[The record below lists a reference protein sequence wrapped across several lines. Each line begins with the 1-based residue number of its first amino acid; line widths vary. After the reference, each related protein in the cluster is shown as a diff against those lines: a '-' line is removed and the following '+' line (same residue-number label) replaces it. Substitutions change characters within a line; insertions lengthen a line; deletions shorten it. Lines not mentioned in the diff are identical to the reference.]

1 MNALKIDYKAEQVI
15 DAFEKVWNWDEDLN
29 SWVGLHFI
37 EWCRKRNYENPSF
50 RLFVKA
56 SLGKD
61 VLKELEKLS
70 YKYRT
75 FAKKYLTT
83 DEEQPFLKWVYEAH
97 HEHFKNQTVRGFEA

>member
-1 MNALKIDYKAEQVI
+1 MNSVNIDYRTEQIINV
-15 DAFEKVWNWDEDLN
+15 FEKIWSWERDLN

-37 EWCRKRNYENPSF
+37 EWCRNSNYKNPSF

-75 FAKKYLTT
+75 FAKKYLTP
-83 DEEQPFLKWVYEAH
+83 DEEQPFLKWVYQTH
-97 HEHFKNQTVRGFEA
+97 HEHFQNQIVRGFEA